1 MAAQPSSKEISA
13 FIEVTQAPQDVAVK
27 WLRESNNQ
35 AEAVNA
41 YYENLYNPTPQINTE
56 WDENAFHTDKTV
68 YGPENQTQR
77 SFNVHSQDTLNP
89 AVFDGTI
96 SRPPSRISNRA
107 FANSNSLPSQNQQLT
122 SAEQEHQNIQK
133 ALAMSISETMP
144 GQEVGV
150 TDATGA
156 HFGPA
161 TEAYYDNDK
170 WAMTAART
178 NAQEILQNPD
188 PRFRMREK
196 GAPAF
201 LKPSPAGHYI
211 PALVTILHAIPMARE
226 ALLSRDYVLSDYGK
240 SDEWWDGLPIESPQI
255 FNLDQN
261 IDELDR
267 EEIVFE
273 FQRLMAFLD
282 ETERAYG
289 SADVLV
295 NMDGVRHVHTSD
307 VETRLLQVWSESV
320 ARAMPDYEMRTV
332 FDTSACKEL
341 NDRTI
346 YALDLPIDNV
356 SLESGSTLYDALDDA
371 IWTGFKASDDEEIYL
386 EKVPDVLVIKARRSG
401 GRGTGLGVKI
411 PATWYADRYLKESVA
426 ATKEMR
432 LMKES
437 VTNEINKIEHSQAN
451 LAKFQ
456 VSHADAKLIDTTKL
470 LRVAKTHFETSTGS
484 QIPKESVQ
492 NGISEASD
500 SASGLSSYSK
510 IAEQLQVVAE
520 RVSQKLKGTSKLPA
534 LEQSKDQAVEKMRQL
549 SKLYTKPSENMDD
562 PPHHKYTLRGV
573 STNPNTTYLLANPNG
588 PGDLMGLE
596 LDEWQWWKIS
606 YSVGDVHPI
615 SYSKVREV
623 EVLKAAKDESYKALL
638 VYASVK
644 ALSYQE
650 QRIPDQ
656 LINFVRAD
664 NLAFETELSK
674 SVPKPTT
681 PTKRKAASSYDDAP
695 GMDEIN
701 WGGYQDSSPV
711 LKNLPMAPPPP
722 YPRNKSSPQLHRSSA
737 VHNSIQPLVDYDESM
752 PLSPQMP
759 ESTMD
764 PKDME
769 YDDIDLLGDED
780 NDRVMEE
787 RREGLGVVP
796 GGTGLGVG
804 EYALGSYKPEIP
816 MSDFEDDGN
825 GTSE

>member
-1 MAAQPSSKEISA
+1 MAIQPSSKEISD
-13 FIEVTQAPQDVAVK
+13 FIEVTQASQDVAVK
-27 WLRESNNQ
+27 WLRENNSQ

-41 YYENLYNPTPQINTE
+41 YFENLYNPTPQINTE
-56 WDENAFHTDKTV
+56 WDEDAFHTDKTV

-96 SRPPSRISNRA
+96 SRPPSRISNRG
-107 FANSNSLPSQNQQLT
+107 FNNSNALPGQNQQLT
-122 SAEQEHQNIQK
+122 SAEQEHQNFQK

-150 TDATGA
+150 TDASGA

-178 NAQEILQNPD
+178 HAQEILENPD
-188 PRFRMREK
+188 PQYRMREK
-196 GAPAF
+196 GVPAF

-211 PALVTILHAIPMARE
+211 PALVTILHAIPLARE
-226 ALLSRDYVLSDYGK
+226 ALLSREYVLSDYGK
-240 SDEWWDGLPIESPQI
+240 SDEWWDGLPIESPRI
-255 FNLDQN
+255 FNLDHT
-261 IDELDR
+261 IDEPDR

-295 NMDGVRHVHTSD
+295 NVDGVRQAHSSD
-307 VETRLLQVWSESV
+307 IEARVLQVWSESV

-332 FDTSACKEL
+332 FETSACKDL

-346 YALDLPIDNV
+346 FALDLPVDNV
-356 SLESGSTLYDALDDA
+356 FSDSGSTLYDALDDA

-386 EKVPDVLVIKARRSG
+386 EKVPDVLVIKAHRSG
-401 GRGTGLGVKI
+401 GRGTWLGVKI
-411 PATWYADRYLKESVA
+411 PATWYADRYLKESLA

-437 VTNEINKIEHSQAN
+437 FTSEINKIEHSQTN

-456 VSHADAKLIDTTKL
+456 SSHTDARLMDTAKLL
-470 LRVAKTHFETSTGS
+470 SVAKAHFEKPSGS
-484 QIPKESVQ
+484 QIPKNPVQ
-492 NGISEASD
+492 NGI
-500 SASGLSSYSK
+500 
-510 IAEQLQVVAE
+510 
-520 RVSQKLKGTSKLPA
+520 A
-534 LEQSKDQAVEKMRQL
+534 LEQSKDQAIEKMREL
-549 SKLYTKPSENMDD
+549 SKLYTKPSENQDD

-573 STNPNTTYLLANPNG
+573 STNPNTTYVLANPNG
-588 PGDLMGLE
+588 PGDLMGSK

-606 YSVGDVHPI
+606 YAVGDVHPI
-615 SYSKVREV
+615 SHSQVREV
-623 EVLKAAKDESYKALL
+623 EVLKAAKDESYKVLL
-638 VYASVK
+638 VYASEK

-674 SVPKPTT
+674 AAPKATT
-681 PTKRKAASSYDDAP
+681 PTKRKAASSYDDTP
-695 GMDEIN
+695 GMNEIN

-711 LKNLPMAPPPP
+711 LNNLPMAPPPP

-737 VHNSIQPLVDYDESM
+737 AHNIIQPLADYDESI
-752 PLSPQMP
+752 PLSLQMP
-759 ESTMD
+759 EPTMD

-769 YDDIDLLGDED
+769 YNDIDLLGDED
-780 NDRVMEE
+780 NGEVMEE
-787 RREGLGVVP
+787 RQEGLGVVP

-804 EYALGSYKPEIP
+804 EYALGSYKPEIS
-816 MSDFEDDGN
+816 MSDFEDDGKA
-825 GTSE
+825 TSE

>member
-1 MAAQPSSKEISA
+1 MATQPSSKEISD
-13 FIEVTQAPQDVAVK
+13 FIEVTQASQDVAIK
-27 WLRESNNQ
+27 WLRENNNQ

-41 YYENLYNPTPQINTE
+41 YFENLYNPTPQINTE
-56 WDENAFHTDKTV
+56 WDEDAFHTDKTV

-89 AVFDGTI
+89 GVFAGTI
-96 SRPPSRISNRA
+96 SRPPSRISNRG
-107 FANSNSLPSQNQQLT
+107 FANSNPLPSQTQQLT
-122 SAEQEHQNIQK
+122 SAEQEHHNLQK

-150 TDATGA
+150 TDASGA

-178 NAQEILQNPD
+178 HAQEILQNPD
-188 PRFRMREK
+188 PQHRIRQK

-201 LKPSPAGHYI
+201 LKPSPAGHYV

-240 SDEWWDGLPIESPQI
+240 SDEWWDGVPIESPQI
-255 FNLDQN
+255 FNLDTT
-261 IDELDR
+261 IDEPDR

-289 SADVLV
+289 SADVLT
-295 NMDGVRHVHTSD
+295 NMDGIRQVHSGE
-307 VETRLLQVWSESV
+307 VEARLLQLWSESV
-320 ARAMPDYEMRTV
+320 ARAMPDYELRTV
-332 FDTSACKEL
+332 FETFACKDL

-346 YALDLPIDNV
+346 FALDLPVDNDF
-356 SLESGSTLYDALDDA
+356 LEGGSTLYDALDEA
-371 IWTGFKASDDEEIYL
+371 IWTGFKPSDDEEIYL
-386 EKVPDVLVIKARRSG
+386 EEVPEVLVIKAYRSS

-411 PATWYADRYLKESVA
+411 PATWYADRYLKESLA

-437 VTNEINKIEHSQAN
+437 VTSEINKIEHSQAN

-456 VSHADAKLIDTTKL
+456 SSHADAKLMDTAKL
-470 LRVAKTHFETSTGS
+470 LSVAKAHFDMS
-484 QIPKESVQ
+484 QENQLPNKPVQ
-492 NGISEASD
+492 NGID
-500 SASGLSSYSK
+500 SASSLPSYSK
-510 IAEQLQVVAE
+510 IAEQLQTKAKIGLADVY
-520 RVSQKLKGTSKLPA
+520 SIA
-534 LEQSKDQAVEKMRQL
+534 LEQSKDQAIEKLREL
-549 SKLYTKPSENMDD
+549 SKLYTKPSENPDD

-573 STNPNTTYLLANPNG
+573 STNPSTTYVLANPSG
-588 PGDLMGLE
+588 PGDLMGSE
-596 LDEWQWWKIS
+596 LHEWQWWKIS

-615 SYSKVREV
+615 SYSQVREV

-638 VYASVK
+638 VYASEK

-650 QRIPDQ
+650 QRTPDQ

-664 NLAFETELSK
+664 NLLFETELSK
-674 SVPKPTT
+674 AAPKPTT
-681 PTKRKAASSYDDAP
+681 PTKRKAASSYDDIP

-701 WGGYQDSSPV
+701 WGGYQDSPPV
-711 LKNLPMAPPPP
+711 LKDLPMAAPPP
-722 YPRNKSSPQLHRSSA
+722 YPRIKSSPQLHRSS
-737 VHNSIQPLVDYDESM
+737 VTHNNIQPLVDYDDAI
-752 PLSPQMP
+752 PLSLQMP
-759 ESTMD
+759 EPTMD

-769 YDDIDLLGDED
+769 YNDIDLLGDE
-780 NDRVMEE
+780 NDGRVMEE

-816 MSDFEDDGN
+816 MSDFEDEEKGP
-825 GTSE
+825 SE